1 MEGGKGERVAQH
13 SQPSGILLQS
23 QLRAFDLGKQTVNF
37 EPHGHIHRCRPP
49 GRCLIWT
56 PNWDFL
62 SGSERL
68 PGDEMGSASDAH
80 AAEPV
85 I

>member
-13 SQPSGILLQS
+13 SQLFGFLLKS
-23 QLRAFDLGKQTVNF
+23 HSRAFDLGKQTVSF
-37 EPHGHIHRCRPP
+37 EPHGHIDDARP
-49 GRCLIWT
+49 GRFLIWT
-56 PNWDFL
+56 PNWDFHSE
-62 SGSERL
+62 SGRL
-68 PGDEMGSASDAH
+68 PGDDLGSASGAH